1 MADGWSGRCG
11 LGREVSQLAVR
22 RKPHVLVVD
31 DVQSNRE
38 LLFARLKALDY
49 VVREAKDGVE
59 ALEAIEADEP
69 DLILLDVNMPRMDGI
84 AVCQKLKAHPT
95 RRLVPIIMLTASH
108 DPAQR
113 LRGLAAG
120 ADDYLSKPFDAN
132 ELLIRTRV
140 LLKDRALN
148 LKLNATEDVL
158 FALASAVEARD
169 RYTIFHAERVG
180 QYAGEVGKLLG
191 FDGEDGELLHHGGV
205 LHDLGKIV
213 IPDAILLK
221 PGPLSAEEYAEMQ
234 RHSAEGERIC
244 LSLRSVSFYLPI
256 IRHHHERFDGMGYP
270 DHLANSDIPIGARIV
285 AVADAWDAM
294 TSDRPYRA
302 RLDLDEALGE
312 VRSGSGSQWDAEVVG
327 ALLHLV
333 DSGALARVAESVVLP
348 VA

>member
-1 MADGWSGRCG
+1 MSR
-11 LGREVSQLAVR
+11 LAAR

-31 DVQSNRE
+31 DLQANRE
-38 LLFARLKALDY
+38 LLFARLEALDY
-49 VVREAKDGVE
+49 DVREAKDGVE
-59 ALEAIEADEP
+59 ALEAIDEDEP
-69 DLILLDVNMPRMDGI
+69 DLILLDVDMPRLDGI

-95 RRLVPIIMLTASH
+95 RRLISIIILTASH

-113 LRGLAAG
+113 LRGIAAG

-148 LKLNATEDVL
+148 VKLDATEDVL
-158 FALASAVEARD
+158 LALARAVEARD

-180 QYAGEVGKLLG
+180 QYAREIGKVMGL
-191 FDGEDGELLHHGGV
+191 DDEDGELLYQGGV

-213 IPDAILLK
+213 VPDTILLK
-221 PGPLSAEEYAEMQ
+221 PGPLSPEEFAVMQ
-234 RHSAEGERIC
+234 THSVEGERIC
-244 LSLRSVSFYLPI
+244 FSLRSISFYLPI
-256 IRHHHERFDGMGYP
+256 IRHHHERFDGTGYP
-270 DHLANSDIPIGARIV
+270 DHLRSSDIPMAARIV

-294 TSDRPYRA
+294 VSDRPYRA
-302 RLDLDEALGE
+302 GLEVDAALGQL
-312 VRSGSGSQWDAEVVG
+312 RAGSGSQWDGEV
-327 ALLHLV
+327 ASAMLHLI